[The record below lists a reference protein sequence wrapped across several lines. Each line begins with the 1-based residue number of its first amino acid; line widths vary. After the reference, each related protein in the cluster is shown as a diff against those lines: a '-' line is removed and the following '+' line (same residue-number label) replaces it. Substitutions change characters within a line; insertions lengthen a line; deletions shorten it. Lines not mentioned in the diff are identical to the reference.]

1 MRPAGGA
8 RAGLSGRP
16 SRFPGKDG
24 RDYTNRSGVV
34 KPGRG
39 GEIGRMQGLPD
50 HVKGVLVTGA
60 GMLLISPDSLLVRVI
75 AIDQWSMIFWR
86 GALVALSLGAFMA
99 LKHGRETPAQFR
111 AAGMTGLWVTL
122 FLTATSILFIVALA
136 HTSVANT
143 LIIISAAPLFAAL
156 FSRVF
161 LAEAVAPRTWAAILG
176 TICGIAVIVSGSAG
190 GGSLA
195 GDSAA
200 LATAV
205 CIAAG
210 LTLIRRTRA
219 RGVIPAIAVSSLLS
233 ALIALPLAAPL
244 ALDAAQAGL
253 MALLGL
259 VVLPVSVVLALL
271 GPRYLPAPEV
281 GLILLLET
289 VLGPFWVWL
298 ALGEDP
304 GARALLGGA
313 IVIGVLVLNSALAL
327 RGRRGP
333 AD

>member
-1 MRPAGGA
+1 
-8 RAGLSGRP
+8 
-16 SRFPGKDG
+16 
-24 RDYTNRSGVV
+24 
-34 KPGRG
+34 
-39 GEIGRMQGLPD
+39 MQGLPD

-60 GMLLISPDSLLVRVI
+60 GVLLISPDTLLVRVI

-99 LKHGRETPAQFR
+99 LRHGRETPALFR
-111 AAGMTGLWVTL
+111 AAGMNGLWVSL
-122 FLTATSILFIVALA
+122 FLTAGSILFIVALA

-143 LIIISAAPLFAAL
+143 LIIVSAAPLFAAL

-161 LAEAVAPRTWAAILG
+161 LAEPVSTRTWAAILG
-176 TICGIAVIVSGSAG
+176 AMAGIAVVVSGSAG
-190 GGSLA
+190 GSAGGSGLPNSLW
-195 GDSAA
+195 GDLAA

-205 CIAAG
+205 CMAAG

-219 RGVIPAIAVSSLLS
+219 RGVFPALALSGLLS
-233 ALIALPLAAPL
+233 ALIALPLAAPF

-259 VVLPVSVVLALL
+259 VVLPVSAVLILL

-289 VLGPFWVWL
+289 VLGPYWVWL

-304 GARALLGGA
+304 SARALLGGA
-313 IVIGVLVLNSALAL
+313 IVIGVLVLHSALAL
-327 RGRRGP
+327 RGERRP
-333 AD
+333 AG

>member
-1 MRPAGGA
+1 
-8 RAGLSGRP
+8 
-16 SRFPGKDG
+16 
-24 RDYTNRSGVV
+24 
-34 KPGRG
+34 
-39 GEIGRMQGLPD
+39 MQGLPE
-50 HVKGVLVTGA
+50 HVKGLLVTGV
-60 GMLLISPDSLLVRVI
+60 GVVLLSPDTLLVRLI

-86 GALVALSLGAFMA
+86 GALIALSLGAFMA
-99 LKHGRETPAQFR
+99 LRHGRDMAAQFR
-111 AAGMTGLWVTL
+111 AAGPTGLWVTL
-122 FLTATSILFIVALA
+122 FLTASSILFIVALA

-190 GGSLA
+190 GSGLPSNLW
-195 GDSAA
+195 GDLAA

-205 CIAAG
+205 CMAAS
-210 LTLIRRTRA
+210 LSLIRRTRA
-219 RGVIPAIAVSSLLS
+219 RGVIPALALSSLLS
-233 ALIALPLAAPL
+233 ALIALPLAAPF

-259 VVLPVSVVLALL
+259 VVLPVSVVLVLL

-289 VLGPFWVWL
+289 VLGPYWVWL

-313 IVIGVLVLNSALAL
+313 IVIGVLVLHSALAL
-327 RGRRGP
+327 RGQRAAAG
-333 AD
+333 